1 MSLNKKLLETIIQHS
16 KSSNLKCVLNF
27 NTKKI
32 PLTSVQI
39 IKSDTPV
46 NKPTIRGG
54 VYFSDKEAY
63 KIIGKTSDLSIIPML
78 SGAMLGP
85 NTEFQR
91 LEINSTWDDN
101 TRGAVLVVNLTNT
114 AQKSSELELYF
125 VIIEAES
132 I

>member
-1 MSLNKKLLETIIQHS
+1 M
-16 KSSNLKCVLNF
+16 KCVLNF

-32 PLTSVQI
+32 PLTSVKI

-54 VYFSDKEAY
+54 VYFSDKEVY
-63 KIIGKTSDLSIIPML
+63 RIIGKTSDLSIIPML
-78 SGAMLGP
+78 SGTMLGP

-101 TRGAVLVVNLTNT
+101 KRGAVLVVNLTNT

>member
-1 MSLNKKLLETIIQHS
+1 MSLDTKLLETIIQHS
-16 KSSNLKCVLNF
+16 ESSNLNCVLNF
-27 NTKKI
+27 DTKQI
-32 PLTSVQI
+32 SLISVKI

-54 VYFSDKEAY
+54 VYFSDKEEY
-63 KIIGKTSDLSIIPML
+63 RIIGKTSDMSIIPML

-91 LEINSTWDDN
+91 LEINSTWDNDKQ
-101 TRGAVLVVNLTNT
+101 GATLVVNLTNT

-125 VIIEAES
+125 VIIEAKS

>member
-1 MSLNKKLLETIIQHS
+1 MSLDTKLLETIIQHS
-16 KSSNLKCVLNF
+16 ESSNLKCILNF
-27 NTKKI
+27 DTKQI
-32 PLTSVQI
+32 PLTSIKI
-39 IKSDTPV
+39 IKSNTPV

-63 KIIGKTSDLSIIPML
+63 RIIGKTSDMSIIPML

-91 LEINSTWDDN
+91 LEINSTWDNDKQ
-101 TRGAVLVVNLTNT
+101 GATLVVNLTNT
-114 AQKSSELELYF
+114 AQKSLELELYF
-125 VIIEAES
+125 VIIEAKS